1 MKTHRPK
8 QFRKQH
14 TKQRGTTAQRGYG
27 YRWQQYCKT
36 FKQANPL
43 CNHCRRKATQ
53 QVDHIQA
60 VSGPDDPLFWE
71 PTNHQGLCHSCHSIK
86 TVREDGGFGR

>member
-14 TKQRGTTAQRGYG
+14 TKQRGTTAHRGYG
-27 YRWQQYCKT
+27 HRWQQYRLA
-36 FKQANPL
+36 FIAANPL
-43 CNHCRRKATQ
+43 CQHCHRKAAT
-53 QVDHIQA
+53 QVDHIKA
-60 VSGPDDPLFWE
+60 VKDADDPLFWE
-71 PTNHQGLCHSCHSIK
+71 SENHRGLCHSCHSIK